1 MRVDARRLALSAAF
15 ASLYAVL
22 VVALAPISFYAAQVR
37 VADALLP
44 LSMLFGWPAILGL
57 SIGCFVGNLFGLPGL
72 AGLIDA
78 TLGSLAN
85 FVGCALAYYV
95 SRSLKHPLRFL
106 AGSIVIVA
114 VITLVV
120 GSYLSPLLGLPL
132 WVCISG
138 VFIGSVVSVVLLGYL
153 LLLAVRASGM
163 LNRYWVE

>member
-1 MRVDARRLALSAAF
+1 LALSAAF

-85 FVGCALAYYV
+85 FMGCALAYYI
-95 SRSLKHPLRFL
+95 SRSIKHPLRFL
-106 AGSIVIVA
+106 AGSIAIVA

-120 GSYLSPLLGLPL
+120 GSYLSALLGL
-132 WVCISG
+132 WVCIGG
-138 VFIGSVVSVVLLGYL
+138 VFVGSVVSVVLLGYL
-153 LLLAVRASGM
+153 LLLAARASGM
-163 LNRYWVE
+163 LSRYWVG